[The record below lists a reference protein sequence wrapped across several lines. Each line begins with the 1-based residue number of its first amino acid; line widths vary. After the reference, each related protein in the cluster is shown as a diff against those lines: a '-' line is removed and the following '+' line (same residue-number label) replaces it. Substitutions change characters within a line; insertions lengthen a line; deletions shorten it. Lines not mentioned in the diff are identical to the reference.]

1 MRIKRFRARDVQ
13 TALRMVKE
21 ELGPEAVILSTREF
35 KDQNEPAVVEVT
47 AGIGYQN
54 TPNQADP
61 YGLRSQKQ
69 KNKTKQDHRA
79 EPAPD
84 LRKLEG
90 GLREIKDLILDMT
103 HRSGLSEK
111 YREQTEP
118 VRLYRR
124 LVEAE
129 IDPTIARTL
138 VERAAAA
145 ASKNGGQTA
154 KMLQSQLMQRF
165 KSLYSGSKPGQKK
178 YVALV
183 GPSGVGKTT
192 TLAKLAAYY
201 NGRRNMKAALISLDG
216 FRLGAAEQIRTYAR
230 IMGLPVRVAGDR
242 QEFREAID
250 LFEDQDHVLIDT
262 SGRALTR
269 PEERRELAELF
280 ADVPNLEVMLVL
292 SALTK
297 DRDLAATIKRAGPF
311 GISTLIISKIDET
324 QSYGNVINNLLRF
337 KLPVSF
343 LTNGQKVPDDLVP
356 ATPVK
361 LAALITAGIAGEN
374 IEA

>member
-21 ELGPEAVILSTREF
+21 ELGPDAVILSTREL
-35 KDQNEPAVVEVT
+35 KDGNEPAGVEVT
-47 AGIGYQN
+47 AGIGYEGA
-54 TPNQADP
+54 PNPRDP
-61 YGLRSQKQ
+61 YGLNSKKQ
-69 KNKTKQDHRA
+69 KNRETKTAPA
-79 EPAPD
+79 ETGSD

-90 GLREIKDLILDMT
+90 GLKEIKDLLLDMT
-103 HRSGLSEK
+103 HREGLSEK
-111 YREQTEP
+111 YREQP
-118 VRLYRR
+118 AAVRLYRG
-124 LVEAE
+124 LTEADL
-129 IDPTIARTL
+129 DPAIARTL
-138 VERAAAA
+138 VERAADVAA
-145 ASKNGGQTA
+145 RNGGQPA
-154 KMLQSQLMQRF
+154 KTLQDQLVKHF
-165 KSLYSGSKPGQKK
+165 KALHAGAKSKPKK
-178 YVALV
+178 HIAIV

-242 QEFREAID
+242 QEFFEAID
-250 LFEDQDHVLIDT
+250 LFEDMDRVLIDT
-262 SGRALTR
+262 SGRALNR
-269 PEERRELAELF
+269 PEERRELSDMF

-311 GISTLIISKIDET
+311 GVSSLVVSKIDET
-324 QSYGNVINNLLRF
+324 QSYGNVVNNLLRF

-343 LTNGQKVPDDLVP
+343 MTNGQKVPDDLVP

-361 LAALITAGIAGEN
+361 LAALITTGFAGEN